1 MKFAGRNMINLNK
14 LENNFSPEKNSAPQ
28 KKKTIT
34 WLTVFFV
41 LAIIA
46 FSGKAFFTKQKS
58 DSWVYKVPLISDIK
72 RLAESANNPLK
83 GEERDRVN
91 ILLLGTGGKGHDGP
105 NLTDTIMVAS
115 FQPSSKK
122 VAMLSIPRDLSVPL
136 ENQGWRK
143 INNVNAY
150 AESANPGSG
159 GLATSQT
166 VSDILNIPIDYY
178 VRVDFDG
185 FVNIIDE
192 LGGID
197 VKVENNLEDYRYP
210 ILGKEEA
217 EPFESRYE
225 HLYIEKGEQEM
236 DGELALK
243 FVRSRHASGVE
254 GTDFARARRQ
264 QLVLEAIKEK
274 FLSKNTLFRPSI
286 VTNIYNQ
293 LQEHVSTNLQI
304 WEILKLWDMFKDTPR
319 ENIINKVLDNS
330 PSGLLVDSAGIDGA
344 YLLLPRNGDFTEV
357 QYLAQNIFSNQTT
370 AETKPKN
377 TTEKA
382 TVEVRNGTWINGLAN
397 RKALDIEA
405 YGLNVIRVGNAS
417 RQNFERTV
425 IYDLSFGEK
434 PKALAI
440 LKEKTDANVS
450 AELPDWLK
458 EDIAKASEGQTNYA
472 RPDFLIIIGQD
483 ADTNNSGTANPEN

>member
-1 MKFAGRNMINLNK
+1 MINLNK
-14 LENNFSPEKNSAPQ
+14 LENNFSPEKNSAPK

-46 FSGKAFFTKQKS
+46 FSGKAIFTRQKS
-58 DSWVYKVPLISDIK
+58 DSWVYKVPLISNIK

-105 NLTDTIMVAS
+105 DLTDTIIVAS
-115 FQPSSKK
+115 FQPSTKK
-122 VAMLSIPRDLSVPL
+122 VAMLSIPRDLSIPL

-159 GLATSQT
+159 GLATSQA
-166 VSDILNIPIDYY
+166 VSDLLGIPIDYY
-178 VRVDFDG
+178 VRADFDG
-185 FVNIIDE
+185 FVNIVNE

-197 VKVENNLEDYRYP
+197 VNVENTLEDYRYP

-217 EPFESRYE
+217 EPYDSRYE
-225 HLYIEKGEQEM
+225 HLYVEAGEQEM

-264 QLVLEAIKEK
+264 QLVLEAVKEK
-274 FLSKNTLFRPSI
+274 FLSKSTLFRPSI
-286 VTNIYNQ
+286 ITNIYEE
-293 LQEHVSTNLQI
+293 LQAHISTNLQV
-304 WEILKLWDMFKDTPR
+304 WEILKLWDMFKDTGS

-330 PSGLLVDSAGIDGA
+330 PSGLLMDSAGIDGA

-357 QYLAQNIFSNQTT
+357 QYLAQNIFSEQNT
-370 AETKPKN
+370 EIKTKTKV
-377 TTEKA
+377 EKA
-382 TVEVRNGTWINGLAN
+382 SVEVRNGTWINGLAN
-397 RKALDIEA
+397 REAMDIEA

-417 RQNFERTV
+417 RQNFEKTV

-434 PKALAI
+434 ENALAV
-440 LKEKTDANVS
+440 LKEKTGANVS
-450 AELPDWLK
+450 TELPDWLK
-458 EDIAKASEGQTNYA
+458 EDIAKTSEGQADYA

-483 ADTNNSGTANPEN
+483 ADTNNSGTINPEN